1 MSQPIPRYS
10 IDRNSRY
17 GFVDNTEGKFC
28 EYRDY
33 AALAAELD
41 KWREEHSQLVYENKV
56 IFPTRIGVLQKG
68 LADAAAENERL
79 WKYTVDLL
87 QQVSAV
93 RNLSDS
99 EKELIAAAKEGR
111 DAK

>member
-33 AALAAELD
+33 AALAAEN
-41 KWREEHSQLVYENKV
+41 EQLNYKLGRLLMAEKEWELVEPGEYARMKTEVERLRKA
-56 IFPTRIGVLQKG
+56 GD
-68 LADAAAENERL
+68 AMYAAAVQDSTGL
-79 WKYTVDLL
+79 WLTKPFEDW
-87 QQVSAV
+87 A
-93 RNLSDS
+93 
-99 EKELIAAAKEGR
+99 KAKEGR
-111 DAK
+111 